1 MKIIKYKKGSKGLYK
16 VELEDG
22 RCLSL
27 YEEVILKFNLLLKK
41 EIIDSDFSDIEK
53 YNLECDVYYV
63 ALNSLKSRFKSVYDT
78 REFLL
83 KKEYPLDLVE
93 MAVDKLVSQG
103 YLNDRSY
110 AKGFINNKMVTSN
123 MGPNKIKK
131 ELLEHRISLEIIDEE
146 LFVFDIDIQLEKINK
161 VVDKLIRSNHTRG
174 GVVLKKKITND
185 LIMLGYDV
193 DLINRVLVDYD
204 FSNDSDM
211 VKKEYDKLYKRL
223 SRKYSGKELEYKIKE
238 KLYQKG
244 LYYEE

>member
-1 MKIIKYKKGSKGLYK
+1 MKIIKYKKGKNGLYK

-22 RCLSL
+22 RCLAL

-41 EIIDSDFSDIEK
+41 EIIVSEFSNIEE

-78 REFLL
+78 KEFLL
-83 KKEYPLDLVE
+83 KKEYPLDLID

-110 AKGFINNKMVTSN
+110 AKGFINNKIVTSN

-131 ELLEHRISLEIIDEE
+131 ELLDHKISLDIIDDELDVFEE
-146 LFVFDIDIQLEKINK
+146 EIQLEKINK
-161 VVDKLIRSNHTRG
+161 VVGKLIRSNHTRG
-174 GVVLKKKITND
+174 GFVLKKKITND
-185 LIMLGYDV
+185 LVMLGYDI
-193 DLINRVLVDYD
+193 DLINKIICDYD

-211 VKKEYDKLYKRL
+211 VKKEYDKLYKKL